1 MTTYKRIGAEI
12 VRLLAYR
19 PRSTPQEIQAAIGSG
34 MSSVNNA
41 LYALKRNGL
50 IRQEH
55 VSRRTAGTDEKFL
68 RVALWSLVPIRPAPR
83 GDYEEREGTLGH
95 QIVRFLR
102 ENSGWWTRNEI
113 AQALGLAQ
121 ASSLWVYMKP
131 LLDAGIAERA
141 ADKMS
146 HRDKNG
152 RYVDRV
158 VYVYRLVPDQSSRSA
173 IASADAR

>member
-1 MTTYKRIGAEI
+1 MTTYKRLGAEI

-19 PRSTPQEIQAAIGSG
+19 PRSTPQEIQAAIGSS

-41 LYALKRNGL
+41 LYALKRSGH

-83 GDYEEREGTLGH
+83 GDYEEREGTLGD

-113 AQALGLAQ
+113 AHALGLSQ
-121 ASSLWVYMKP
+121 AASVWAYLKP
-131 LLDAGIAERA
+131 MLESGTVERA
-141 ADKMS
+141 ADRMS
-146 HRDKNG
+146 HRDKHG
-152 RYVDRV
+152 HYFDRT
-158 VYVYRLVPDQSSRSA
+158 VYVYRLAPSSRSA
-173 IASADAR
+173 IDSAEAR

>member
-1 MTTYKRIGAEI
+1 MTTYKRLGAEI

-19 PRSTPQEIQAAIGSG
+19 PRSTPQEIQAAIGSS

-41 LYALKRNGL
+41 LYGLKRSGL

-55 VSRRTAGTDEKFL
+55 VSRRTAGTDEKFV

-83 GDYEEREGTLGH
+83 GDFEYREGTLGD

-113 AQALGLAQ
+113 AHALGLSN
-121 ASSLWVYMKP
+121 ASSVWVYLKP
-131 LLDAGIAERA
+131 MLDVGIVERS

-146 HRDKNG
+146 HRDKHG
-152 RYVDRV
+152 HYFDRT
-158 VYVYRLVPDQSSRSA
+158 VYVYRLVPKEGEA
-173 IASADAR
+173 